1 MKYAINHL
9 NKKVCKNIYMDIFKN
24 LPFDIQERIYKEVI
38 YKKRYDNFVKDFNN
52 LILNLIFMDYHFEM
66 TYQEMKLE
74 EALINTLENINQIKI
89 GKKIIKKK
97 YLIKQK
103 YIIKKIKKE

>member
-9 NKKVCKNIYMDIFKN
+9 NKKLCKNIYMDIFKN

-74 EALINTLENINQIKI
+74 EALINTLDNINNEEIFNFIDDIKI
-89 GKKIIKKK
+89 IDRHYSI
-97 YLIKQK
+97 YRLDTNN
-103 YIIKKIKKE
+103 